1 MKQGIHPNWYN
12 SAKVICACG
21 ASFVTGSTIPE
32 IRVEICSNCHPFYTG
47 SQKLVDTE
55 GQVEKF
61 SKKNA
66 VSKAKKAEREKV
78 LQERATKVQ
87 TDRAEKPSL
96 KDLLMQARKKIT
108 S

>member
-12 SAKVICACG
+12 RAKVICACG

-47 SQKLVDTE
+47 TQKLVDTE

-61 SKKNA
+61 NRKST
-66 VSKAKKAEREKV
+66 VSKVKKAEIEKV
-78 LQERATKVQ
+78 LQERAAKVQ
-87 TDRAEKPSL
+87 TDRMEKPSL
-96 KDLLMQARKKIT
+96 KDLLIQARKKRA